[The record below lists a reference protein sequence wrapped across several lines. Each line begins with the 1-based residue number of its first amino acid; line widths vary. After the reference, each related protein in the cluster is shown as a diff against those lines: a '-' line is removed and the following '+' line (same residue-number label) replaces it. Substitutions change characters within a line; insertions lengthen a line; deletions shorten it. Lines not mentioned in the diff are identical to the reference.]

1 MSTAPAQALPSLL
14 PVPQPRPVS
23 GVSRPCL
30 VLSVSPPCRVMI
42 APALTLQHA
51 YSKVQRGGARPSH
64 STRLCTL
71 LSPPPFWNFP
81 WDSAVL
87 GGRLGKLSP
96 ALEGGW
102 LGKREGDGGSGV
114 PLVCCVPSLNPGRE
128 RPTRFRKQLVSPRVL
143 RERCWW
149 CGRDSRQRDSKVGH
163 SVCTRRSKE
172 NCELV
177 RNGGGALGARRV
189 RPSRVRGV

>member
-1 MSTAPAQALPSLL
+1 MAPAIRSRGQPPNSALSPHRSADPTAHVLRLRPRTSSRDRRSAASADCPCCPVTGRKGVGRRRGERRVSTAPAQALPSLL

-30 VLSVSPPCRVMI
+30 VLSVSPLCRVMI

-51 YSKVQRGGARPSH
+51 YSKVQRGGGRPSH

-102 LGKREGDGGSGV
+102 LGKR
-114 PLVCCVPSLNPGRE
+114 
-128 RPTRFRKQLVSPRVL
+128 
-143 RERCWW
+143 
-149 CGRDSRQRDSKVGH
+149 
-163 SVCTRRSKE
+163 
-172 NCELV
+172 
-177 RNGGGALGARRV
+177 
-189 RPSRVRGV
+189 